1 MITYHVFPRT
11 NLSTNPTSAAYL
23 WQSIMHT
30 IITGGYS
37 PPFQGSMCWCRQR
50 RVPPILLLR
59 AWRIA
64 RSIEPSVPGDVRCST
79 GKSPFYSKRNA
90 TLSAHSPAFHHF
102 NALKWFSQE
111 QKLRTRQH
119 CMTVHSHLEP
129 LTAPPSDEVDQANV
143 QLIWELSH
151 VQTRHRWTSVEQQLK
166 WPWKGKLLSCVGSWL
181 ASILFLGQP
190 SGRQTWPSNCSDSL

>member
-1 MITYHVFPRT
+1 MKTIHSRHFQQPQNPFLRCSIHRGMITYHVFPRT

-90 TLSAHSPAFHHF
+90 TLFAHSPAFHHF
-102 NALKWFSQE
+102 NVVYCPEMVQRGTKTENQAALHDSTLSPGTPHCATVRRSRSGKRAID
-111 QKLRTRQH
+111 LRAVACPDQT
-119 CMTVHSHLEP
+119 P
-129 LTAPPSDEVDQANV
+129 LNQRRT
-143 QLIWELSH
+143 
-151 VQTRHRWTSVEQQLK
+151 TT
-166 WPWKGKLLSCVGSWL
+166 
-181 ASILFLGQP
+181 
-190 SGRQTWPSNCSDSL
+190 